1 MKCLLGDKM
10 TLSLRKLLATT
21 IIFFSVSSICMAAS
35 DEIFFCISPADESQ
49 KILTISNNQQGKIG
63 STIFDL
69 NESNQ
74 VLVGPSKDGKI
85 FLKLDAKKLEL
96 ISASGVWKGK
106 CHKVQGTDADAIT
119 STTVKKPKTCVDMVG
134 LCTKQE
140 LCAKGVRK
148 VNGKKKWDTR
158 SAYVRFSNAAKKKG
172 LSCGIN
178 KNDTSSS
185 SSSTKKKNVK
195 RCKRNSNVNASA
207 YLTQKAADS
216 WFPKSITITIDEGK
230 NLMNHNLFGSG
241 KLKVSESANGKK
253 RYTGRLTGDDVDGLE
268 IDYSISLFPNGKLI
282 AIHKTSYPTR
292 VDYTCS

>member
-1 MKCLLGDKM
+1 MAS
-10 TLSLRKLLATT
+10 SLRKLLATT

-63 STIFDL
+63 STRFDL

-85 FLKLDAKKLEL
+85 FLKLEAKKLEL

-119 STTVKKPKTCVDMVG
+119 STAVKKPETCVDNVA
-134 LCTKQE
+134 LCTKQQ

-148 VNGKKKWDTR
+148 VNGKKQWDTR
-158 SAYVRFSNAAKKKG
+158 AKYYKYYSQARKLG

-178 KNDTSSS
+178 ENTTSSS
-185 SSSTKKKNVK
+185 SSSSSSNGLKYKN
-195 RCKRNSNVNASA
+195 CKRNKSNLARGNFISV
-207 YLTQKAADS
+207 KAAES
-216 WFPKSITITIDEGK
+216 WFPKTIRVTID
-230 NLMNHNLFGSG
+230 
-241 KLKVSESANGKK
+241 
-253 RYTGRLTGDDVDGLE
+253 
-268 IDYSISLFPNGKLI
+268 
-282 AIHKTSYPTR
+282 
-292 VDYTCS
+292 